1 MERFTAMDVA
11 ADRLVDAGDALDGLV
26 LGHEICRTDQSRA
39 AAREIWKQGITT
51 ATFFLRGPVGIA
63 STAAASVLSEMKPG
77 ESPQDATIDGALGLA
92 KGLGTRAVFCFTAKL
107 DPSMRLLPIEYNL
120 PARAVTAG
128 IGCRA
133 INTAFTRDTWND
145 CRNGQADLASGAQK
159 VSAAVFDP
167 RLLCMDVAAMGI
179 ASGFS
184 RSANVLSRGELS
196 RSPMMSTSVTGAG
209 FGFSSGAGSEVL
221 RQDAAHENFD
231 IAKTVRS
238 GFTGAA
244 IGGIAAIPGGLQAES
259 EAVSMYN
266 AMNMGK
272 PVQSVP
278 NWRRAA
284 SEGSNWQAH
293 FEPRIQFRKVPA
305 LARNADEHDHL
316 ALPVEDVSLLANQ
329 QRLQF
334 VRTSTEP
341 VDSVRPGWSAKVP
354 DYADFKSQA
363 ITSHLELHRIYKAQG
378 HDAEIHVPERH
389 YRSLEPELNARLQN
403 EAGKTP
409 ALPGGIRSATPA
421 DMVDLLDGLPNSRLV
436 RGVYLYGHDHP
447 DNAWQ
452 GGHYTADANSAG
464 YIRFFNPKVVDRLRT
479 TMNHEW
485 SHLVHYRFPEQFETF
500 KKANRVEDGLGK
512 GYNAREYARTDDME
526 NFAVHM
532 GEKLMHPDPYHL
544 LEIAEQA
551 PLRTAVLS
559 HALRRTVDDLTPAE
573 QSKFLP
579 QYRARID
586 FVSKRVIPK
595 LKSTWCK
602 ETRAD

>member
-1 MERFTAMDVA
+1 VNTGSGKRGLKMERFTAMDA
-11 ADRLVDAGDALDGLV
+11 ATDKLVDACDALDGLV

-51 ATFFLRGPVGIA
+51 ATFFLRGPVGIV

-92 KGLGTRAVFCFTAKL
+92 KGLGTRAVFCFTAKV

-128 IGCRA
+128 AGCRA

-145 CRNGQADLASGAQK
+145 CKNGQADLVSGAQK

-167 RLLCMDVAAMGI
+167 RLLCMDVAAMGV

-184 RSANVLSRGELS
+184 RSANVLTRGELS

-209 FGFSSGAGSEVL
+209 FGFSSGAAGEVF
-221 RQDAAHENFD
+221 RQDAAHEKFD
-231 IAKTVRS
+231 IGKTVRS

-284 SEGSNWQAH
+284 TEAMKSESYSH
-293 FEPRIQFRKVPA
+293 PRAQFKQVPA
-305 LARNADEHDHL
+305 LARNAAEHQDL
-316 ALPVEDVSLLANQ
+316 ALPIECPPLAENQ

-334 VRTSTEP
+334 LRVYTEP
-341 VDSVRPGWSAKVP
+341 VESVRAGWSAKVHE
-354 DYADFKSQA
+354 YADFKSRA
-363 ITSHLELHRIYKAQG
+363 IVSHLELHRIYKAQG
-378 HDAEIHVPERH
+378 HDAEIHIPERH
-389 YRSLEPELNARLQN
+389 YRSLQQEERI
-403 EAGKTP
+403 
-409 ALPGGIRSATPA
+409 GIPRATPA

-436 RGVYLYGHDHP
+436 RGIYMYGHDHP

-452 GGHYTADANSAG
+452 GGYYTADANNAG
-464 YIRFFNPKVVDRLRT
+464 YIRFFNPKVADRLRT

-500 KKANRVEDGLGK
+500 KKANRVEDGLGN
-512 GYNAREYARTDDME
+512 GYNAREYAKTDDME

-573 QSKFLP
+573 QSKFLS
-579 QYRARID
+579 QYRARIN

-595 LKSTWCK
+595 LKSTLYK
-602 ETRAD
+602 ETRGD